1 MKHPAVVL
9 RMNRRELLAQ
19 SGGLLAVGSFGGC
32 LAQSG
37 GDAGAVG
44 GATTDET
51 TERPTTTDDEI
62 TSAATRTTEG
72 GRTTEETRGDG
83 ITDERFELL
92 GVECGQPTS
101 EASVALGDGGS
112 VVVTGTVP
120 GSNDC
125 YLARLTDA
133 SYDAETRTLD
143 VTVSSMAK
151 EGAQACAQCIV
162 EIDYE
167 ATVSVS
173 GDGPERVTVTHSA
186 MGESKTVATADSS

>member
-1 MKHPAVVL
+1 MKHLAVVL

-19 SGGLLAVGSFGGC
+19 FGGC
-32 LAQSG
+32 LAQSSD
-37 GDAGAVG
+37 DAGADG
-44 GATTDET
+44 GATT
-51 TERPTTTDDEI
+51 ERPATTDERTTTAAPTTDDET
-62 TSAATRTTEG
+62 TSAGTRTTEG
-72 GRTTEETRGDG
+72 GRTTEETRGDA
-83 ITDERFELL
+83 IADERFELL
-92 GVECGQPTS
+92 GVACGEPTS
-101 EASVALGDGGS
+101 EASVAFADGGSS

-125 YLARLTDA
+125 YRARLADA

-143 VTVSSMAK
+143 VTVASMAK

-162 EIDYE
+162 EIEYE

-186 MGESKTVATADSS
+186 MGESKIVATADSS